1 MLPTQSYVRRRWA
14 VRVLPYMLF
23 IALTGHSELSQGATP
38 AQIDHGKHLF
48 SVCAVCH
55 TLHDGE
61 PDKLGPNLHGIYGST
76 AGAQGAFA
84 FSPALKQSGIVWSDE
99 TLDAWVK
106 RPTAVIKGTKMLFP
120 GMPSDADRADL
131 LSYLKQETN

>member
-1 MLPTQSYVRRRWA
+1 MLPTLFYARCGWA
-14 VRVLPYMLF
+14 FRVLPYVVF
-23 IALTGHSELSQGATP
+23 AALTGQSGLSQGATQ
-38 AQIDHGKHLF
+38 AELDHGKRLF

-55 TLHDGE
+55 TLHKGE

-131 LSYLKQETN
+131 LSYLKQETH